1 MDNINCNNISD
12 KLYNILFF
20 VFEIVKKIYKKI
32 YKNLV
37 TNKSIIIFLIKLVI
51 IIILLII
58 LIIFYL
64 YNNNNIGFNMSTI
77 IKDITNKNFMNGGAN
92 KDSNGNKIVVFDLD
106 ETIGHFSQL
115 GVFYECLERHFGRE
129 IPKDYLK
136 ELLKLYPEY
145 FRPNIM
151 NIFKYLKQAKR
162 NGKCHNVMIFTN
174 NQGPNSWTDGI
185 KDYIHDKIKYN
196 LFDQVIRAFKIS
208 GQQVEIGRTSHD
220 KTVKDLLRCTKLPEN
235 TEIFFL
241 DDQFHPKMENDNVM
255 YFHLKPYAYEFN
267 HREMIERY
275 MDSKIGKTKLKD
287 NNTNDIDFMENMI
300 KLLDKYS
307 YGNEFGKK
315 RDYKTLE
322 PTFKETTNE
331 IIIALKSFL
340 SNGNNNVTKRKRKR
354 KGKGRRE
361 KKNGRTVKR

>member
-1 MDNINCNNISD
+1 
-12 KLYNILFF
+12 
-20 VFEIVKKIYKKI
+20 
-32 YKNLV
+32 
-37 TNKSIIIFLIKLVI
+37 
-51 IIILLII
+51 
-58 LIIFYL
+58 
-64 YNNNNIGFNMSTI
+64 NNIGFNMSTI
-77 IKDITNKNFMNGGAN
+77 IKDIKNITNNNDINNKYFMNGGA
-92 KDSNGNKIVVFDLD
+92 NGNKIVVFDLD

-115 GVFYECLERHFGRE
+115 GVFYECLERYFGRE
-129 IPKDYLK
+129 MPKDYLK
-136 ELLKLYPEY
+136 YLLKLYPEY

-185 KDYIHDKIKYN
+185 KDYIHDKLNYN
-196 LFDQVIRAFKIS
+196 LFDKVIRAFKIS

-220 KTVKDLLRCTKLPEN
+220 KTVKDLLRCTKLPDN

-241 DDQFHPKMENDNVM
+241 DDQFHPKMESDNVM

-275 MDSKIGKTKLKD
+275 INSKIGKTKLED
-287 NNTNDIDFMENMI
+287 TSTSDIDFMENMI

-315 RDYKTLE
+315 RDYKVLE
-322 PTFKETTNE
+322 PRFKETTNE
-331 IIIALKSFL
+331 IIIALKSFF
-340 SNGNNNVTKRKRKR
+340 SNVNNNVTKRKKR
-354 KGKGRRE
+354 GRRG
-361 KKNGRTVKR
+361 KKNGRTVKK

>member
-1 MDNINCNNISD
+1 MEDIKFD
-12 KLYNILFF
+12 KVKSQKYYNGFCI
-20 VFEIVKKIYKKI
+20 VFEIVKKIHKKI
-32 YKNLV
+32 YEKIYENLV
-37 TNKSIIIFLIKLVI
+37 TNKTIIIFLIKLVI

-77 IKDITNKNFMNGGAN
+77 IKDISNKDFMNGGTN
-92 KDSNGNKIVVFDLD
+92 RDGNKIVVFDLD

-115 GVFYECLERHFGRE
+115 GVFYECLERYFGRE
-129 IPKDYLK
+129 MPKDYLK
-136 ELLKLYPEY
+136 YLLKLYPEY

-185 KDYIHDKIKYN
+185 KDYIHDKLNYN
-196 LFDQVIRAFKIS
+196 LFDKVIRAFKIS

-220 KTVKDLLRCTKLPEN
+220 KTVKDLLRCTKLPDN

-241 DDQFHPKMENDNVM
+241 DDQFHPKMESDNVM

-275 MDSKIGKTKLKD
+275 INSKIGKTKLED
-287 NNTNDIDFMENMI
+287 TSTSDIDFMENMI

-315 RDYKTLE
+315 RDYKVLE
-322 PTFKETTNE
+322 PRFKETTNE
-331 IIIALKSFL
+331 IIIALKSFF
-340 SNGNNNVTKRKRKR
+340 SNVNNNVTKRKKR
-354 KGKGRRE
+354 GRRG
-361 KKNGRTVKR
+361 KKNGRTVKK

>member
-1 MDNINCNNISD
+1 MEHIDFDKISSQKIYNIFFFIFQIIKKFFKKTYKSLVINKAII
-12 KLYNILFF
+12 ILFF
-20 VFEIVKKIYKKI
+20 
-32 YKNLV
+32 
-37 TNKSIIIFLIKLVI
+37 IKLII
-51 IIILLII
+51 IIILLTI

-64 YNNNNIGFNMSTI
+64 YNNNIEFNMSKI
-77 IKDITNKNFMNGGAN
+77 IKDITNSDYMNGGAN
-92 KDSNGNKIVVFDLD
+92 RDSNGNKIVVFDLD

-115 GVFYECLERHFGRE
+115 GVFYECLERYFGRE
-129 IPKDYLK
+129 MPKNYLK
-136 ELLKLYPEY
+136 QLLKLYPEY

-275 MDSKIGKTKLKD
+275 MNSKIGKTKLKD
-287 NNTNDIDFMENMI
+287 TSTSDIDFMENMI
-300 KLLDKYS
+300 KLLNRYS
-307 YGNEFGKK
+307 YDNEFGKNK
-315 RDYKTLE
+315 NYKILE

-331 IIIALKSFL
+331 IIIALKSFF
-340 SNGNNNVTKRKRKR
+340 SNGSNNATKR
-354 KGKGRRE
+354 KGKGKGRRG
-361 KKNGRTVKR
+361 KKNGRTIKK